1 MSAAGRRI
9 EFLARA
15 IVNRLEDRGLVE
27 FVDAEAGILVVTK
40 AIEENF
46 GVIEL
51 LEREVRLRL
60 GDRATESQIDAEM
73 ARLAL
78 ERNIIL

>member
-1 MSAAGRRI
+1 MSATGRRV

-46 GVIEL
+46 GAIEA

-60 GDRATESQIDAEM
+60 GERATEPQVEAEM

-78 ERNIIL
+78 ERNMIL

>member
-1 MSAAGRRI
+1 MSGTGRRV

-46 GVIEL
+46 GAIEA
-51 LEREVRLRL
+51 LEREVRQRL
-60 GDRATESQIDAEM
+60 GERATESQIDAEM

-78 ERNIIL
+78 ERNMIL